1 MIDTGDNLFRSE
13 YEREMETWLARRL
26 RYFCIACMIFAGLLL
41 LLRVGHPG
49 WGLSLAEAAAAIGVA
64 AYFMRRGWIAPA
76 SRERILKSAYRLIL
90 ILGVIS
96 LGAKLA
102 GGLLGVPSS
111 SGVMYSLFF
120 WHLTACA
127 FLPWSPRESL
137 RALLPL
143 FLIALGLGAIVTY
156 NTATWF
162 QWAAAAFFTPFIF
175 LPGLA
180 ICWWRLSRHGK
191 RFRTRMVG
199 KHFFAMREELA
210 RARGI
215 HDSVFPQPH
224 EDAYLRFNYSYK
236 PMREMGGDY
245 IHVHATPDG
254 LMHVTLI
261 DVTGHGLAAA
271 LTVNRLY
278 GELERIRAEMPDAD
292 PSEILNLLNHYFNLT
307 LTKHMIYAT
316 AACASI
322 DPVKGI
328 LTWASAGHPPAFLRG
343 AGGNVTELPA
353 TTLLLGAVPHDV
365 FAAASRKLELV
376 PGDVLV
382 MYTDGAFEARDSQGE
397 QIGLDELRRL
407 IRTSDAPQD
416 WPRFIAATVDRHTG
430 GANEDDVLIA
440 SIRFK
445 AHRPHPSPA
454 EIEAASLLAGQS

>member
-1 MIDTGDNLFRSE
+1 
-13 YEREMETWLARRL
+13 METWLARRL
-26 RYFCIACMIFAGLLL
+26 RYFCIACMVFAGLLL

-64 AYFMRRGWIAPA
+64 AYFIRSGWIAPA
-76 SRERILKSAYRLIL
+76 SREQILKSAYLLIL
-90 ILGVIS
+90 ILGMIS

-120 WHLTACA
+120 WHFTACV

-137 RALLPL
+137 RALMPL
-143 FLIALGLGAIVTY
+143 FLIALGLGAIVTF
-156 NTATWF
+156 NTATWLE
-162 QWAAAAFFTPFIF
+162 WGAAALLTPFIF

-224 EDAYLRFNYSYK
+224 EDDYLRFNYSYK

-245 IHVHATPDG
+245 IHLHAAPDG

-271 LTVNRLY
+271 LTVNRIY
-278 GELERIRAEMPDAD
+278 GELERIRAEMPEAD
-292 PSEILNLLNHYFNLT
+292 PAEVLGLLNRYFNLT
-307 LTKHMIYAT
+307 LVKHTIYAT
-316 AACASI
+316 AACATI
-322 DPVKGI
+322 DPVRSK
-328 LTWASAGHPPAFLRG
+328 LAWASAGHPPAFLRG
-343 AGGNVTELPA
+343 AGGTVTELEA
-353 TTLLLGAVPHDV
+353 TTVLLGAAPHEV
-365 FAAASRKLELV
+365 FDAPSRKVDLV
-376 PGDVLV
+376 PGDVLL
-382 MYTDGAFEARDSQGE
+382 MYTDGSFEARDRAGE
-397 QIGLDELRRL
+397 QFGLDVLRDLVR
-407 IRTSDAPQD
+407 RRDAPQD
-416 WPRFIAATVDRHTG
+416 WPQFIAAQVNKHTG
-430 GANEDDVLIA
+430 GASDDDVLIA
-440 SIRFK
+440 SVLFK
-445 AHRPHPSPA
+445 AQRPKPTRA
-454 EIEAASLLAGQS
+454 EIEAAMLLSGERK